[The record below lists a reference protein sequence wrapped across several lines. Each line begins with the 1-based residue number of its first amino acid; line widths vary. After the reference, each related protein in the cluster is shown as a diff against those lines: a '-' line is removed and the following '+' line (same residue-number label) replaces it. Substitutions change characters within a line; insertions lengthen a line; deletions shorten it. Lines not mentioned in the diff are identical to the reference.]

1 MPYKKKKWK
10 EMATVFANSPSRQ
23 NILLTLIFT
32 FNVRIF
38 ILYLYH
44 FFFTNDCLEGEPV
57 FCVYNLISRMQEGP
71 AGGS

>member
-1 MPYKKKKWK
+1 
-10 EMATVFANSPSRQ
+10 MATVFANSPSRQ